1 MVVVDNNMFSLAFLV
16 IIMASSSVSLSEVF
30 PEFPLLELQ
39 KGDMAEYVN
48 RSIKEAKP
56 IKCKSEITS
65 NIVTKMI
72 CEALSI
78 KPPITDIVRL
88 LRSLK
93 EPMMISLL
101 MLGRWAFIMHMIGM
115 IIPQQF
121 SNELLQSSL
130 GCTTDIQTLGMFVQQ
145 TESYSPN
152 MMQFQFRHFI
162 FQEYFA
168 AIYLIHQPIMSVMK
182 FVSGN
187 LFSLDKIKWGIL
199 EIYFGLARTGISNVA
214 KNSLFHI
221 LSYICQSFDC
231 SQPIINNQRVL
242 LIMRCLNESQD
253 GDLCRQA
260 HYELFKSQTFLFKLC
275 DVNNSCYSLAYYLA
289 SSIQDSEVWKVYCCS
304 ENFVIRKLATF
315 VEEHSKKGKRK
326 IIVQIDP
333 QLTCGDS
340 DHIVISLRSRDYI
353 LNNISEYF
361 LKISSARG
369 ISFDGSFSKTF
380 TSDSS
385 LISTVNKVTL
395 SSKIISSGDTS
406 LGFLVPYGHQ
416 TTEQY
421 RTQRQVENV
430 TFYNMVKDL
439 VAPQLQMYCPILVQT
454 QYRKSDHI
462 WFSFS
467 RNMRYDFYEGVL
479 ITPIVPM
486 HWVKVSF

>member
-1 MVVVDNNMFSLAFLV
+1 
-16 IIMASSSVSLSEVF
+16 MASYSEYLLKIF
-30 PEFPLLELQ
+30 PEYPIIELLN
-39 KGDMAEYVN
+39 GDTAQNVIM
-48 RSIKEAKP
+48 SIKECVP
-56 IKCKSEITS
+56 FKCKSVITS
-65 NIVTKMI
+65 SIVTKMI
-72 CEALSI
+72 CEGMSI
-78 KPPITDIVRL
+78 KPPIKDTMKL
-88 LRSLK
+88 FRSLK
-93 EPMMISLL
+93 EPMMASLL
-101 MLGRWAFIMHMIGM
+101 MLGRWAFILHMIGM
-115 IIPQQF
+115 IMPQQF
-121 SNELLQSSL
+121 SNELLQFGL
-130 GCTTDIQTLGMFVQQ
+130 GCMTDIQSLGMFVQRM
-145 TESYSPN
+145 ESYSTN
-152 MMQFQFRHFI
+152 VIQFQFCHPV

-168 AIYLIHQPIMSVMK
+168 AVYLIHQPIMSVLK

-187 LFSLDKIKWGIL
+187 LFSLDKSKWGIL
-199 EIYFGLARTGISNVA
+199 EIYFGLAKTGISNVA

-221 LSYICQSFDC
+221 LSHICQSFDC

-253 GDLCRQA
+253 GDLCRQT

-275 DVNNSCYSLAYYLA
+275 DVSNSCYSLAYYLA
-289 SSIQDSEVWKVYCCS
+289 SSIQDNEVWKVYCCS
-304 ENFVIRKLATF
+304 EDLVIRKLAMF

-353 LNNISEYF
+353 LSNVSEYF

-369 ISFDGSFSKTF
+369 ISSDGSFSETF

-385 LISTVNKVTL
+385 LISTMNKVTL
-395 SSKIISSGDTS
+395 SSKIISSGDAS
-406 LGFLVPYGHQ
+406 VGFLVPYGHQ

-430 TFYNMVKDL
+430 TFFNMVKDL

-479 ITPIVPM
+479 ISPIVPM

>member
-1 MVVVDNNMFSLAFLV
+1 MISLLEE
-16 IIMASSSVSLSEVF
+16 LF
-30 PEFPLLELQ
+30 PEYPLNELGT
-39 KGDMAEYVN
+39 GDMAEYVIP
-48 RSIKEAKP
+48 SIKEAVP
-56 IKCKSEITS
+56 IKSKSEITS

-72 CEALSI
+72 CKAMSI
-78 KPPITDIVRL
+78 KPPIKDVVRL
-88 LRSLK
+88 FKNLK
-93 EPMMISLL
+93 EPMMVSLL
-101 MLGRWAFIMHMIGM
+101 MLGRWAFILHMIGM
-115 IIPQQF
+115 IMPQQF
-121 SNELLQSSL
+121 SNELLQFGL
-130 GCTTDIQTLGMFVQQ
+130 GCMTDIQTLGMFVQQ
-145 TESYSPN
+145 MESYSTN
-152 MMQFQFRHFI
+152 VTQFQFHHPI

-168 AIYLIHQPIMSVMK
+168 AVYLIHQPIMSVLK

-187 LFSLDKIKWGIL
+187 LFSLDKSKWGIL
-199 EIYFGLARTGISNVA
+199 ETYFGLARTGISNVA

-221 LSYICQSFDC
+221 MSYICQSFDC
-231 SQPIINNQRVL
+231 SQPIINNEMVL

-260 HYELFKSQTFLFKLC
+260 HYELFKSQTFLFKLS

-304 ENFVIRKLATF
+304 EDFVIRKLAMF
-315 VEEHSKKGKRK
+315 VDEHSKKGKRK
-326 IIVQIDP
+326 LIVQIDP

-353 LNNISEYF
+353 MSNVSEYF
-361 LKISSARG
+361 LKATSTRG
-369 ISFDGSFSKTF
+369 VSFDESFSKTF
-380 TSDSS
+380 ISDSS
-385 LISTVNKVTL
+385 LFSTVNRATL
-395 SSKIISSGDTS
+395 SSKIISSGAAS
-406 LGFLVPYGHQ
+406 VGFLVPYGHQ

-439 VAPQLQMYCPILVQT
+439 IAPQLQMYCPILVQT

-486 HWVKVSF
+486 HWVKVSFS